1 MSKLSIS
8 NRFTGKVRSL
18 RQKANAMAS
27 KATGESAMALIFDES
42 MMDSSVRIKLSNE
55 CSASKRIA
63 LFPGAL
69 STVEMIAAVA
79 GLHVDAIA
87 VEGTVLSVNEGT
99 TENPDNKFVKCVC
112 PNLAFI
118 QDEFSHSPQRISGIQ
133 LQTDNEAQ
141 FFEPIEVAEYNAVR
155 NFGADEIKPSQY
167 LDPANSNKTLV
178 LINDLKH
185 FQLDRNHIM
194 VVTLAPGR
202 SLDISLTL
210 GARLSL
216 GQLLQDAACALIGC

>member
-1 MSKLSIS
+1 MKHSIS
-8 NRFTGKVRSL
+8 DRFNGKAPSL
-18 RQKANAMAS
+18 RSKANHMAT
-27 KATGESAMALIFDES
+27 KATGESALAMIFDES
-42 MMDSSVRIKLSNE
+42 MMNASVRIKLENK
-55 CSASKRIA
+55 ADTSKRIA
-63 LFPGAL
+63 VFPGAL
-69 STVEMIAAVA
+69 TTTDQIAKIT
-79 GLHVDAIA
+79 GLQVDAIA
-87 VEGTVLSVNEGT
+87 KEGTVI
-99 TENPDNKFVKCVC
+99 ENVTCVC

-118 QDEFSHSPQRISGIQ
+118 QDEFSHNPQRISGIQ

-141 FFEPIEVAEYNAVR
+141 FFEPIEVAEFNATR

-194 VVTLAPGR
+194 VITLAPGR

-210 GARLSL
+210 GARLSV
-216 GQLLQDAACALIGC
+216 GQLLQDAACAVIGC

>member
-1 MSKLSIS
+1 
-8 NRFTGKVRSL
+8 
-18 RQKANAMAS
+18 MAAR
-27 KATGESAMALIFDES
+27 ATGESALAMIFDES
-42 MMDSSVRIKLSNE
+42 MLNASVRIKLSN
-55 CSASKRIA
+55 SGATSKRIA
-63 LFPGAL
+63 VFPGAL
-69 STVEMIAAVA
+69 TTADAIAKVT
-79 GLHVDAIA
+79 GLQVDAIA
-87 VEGTVLSVNEGT
+87 KEDEVT
-99 TENPDNKFVKCVC
+99 TDVTCVC

-118 QDEFSHSPQRISGIQ
+118 HDEFAHNPQRISGIQ

-141 FFEPIEVAEYNAVR
+141 FFEPIEVAEYNATR

-210 GARLSL
+210 GARFSA
-216 GQLLQDAACALIGC
+216 GQLLQDAACAVIGC

>member
-1 MSKLSIS
+1 MKHSIS
-8 NRFTGKVRSL
+8 DRFNGATKSL
-18 RQKANAMAS
+18 RQMANRQAS
-27 KATGESAMALIFDES
+27 KASGESALAMIFDES
-42 MMDSSVRIKLSNE
+42 MLNSSVRIKLANS
-55 CSASKRIA
+55 SDASKRIA
-63 LFPGAL
+63 VFPGAL
-69 STVEMIAAVA
+69 ATTEAIAKVT
-79 GLHVDAIA
+79 GLQVDAIA
-87 VEGTVLSVNEGT
+87 KEGTVIEDVT
-99 TENPDNKFVKCVC
+99 CVC

-118 QDEFSHSPQRISGIQ
+118 QDEFAHNPQRISGIQ

-141 FFEPIEVAEYNAVR
+141 FFEPIEVAEFNAVR

-210 GARLSL
+210 GARFSA

>member
-1 MSKLSIS
+1 MKHSIS
-8 NRFTGKVRSL
+8 DRFNGAAASL
-18 RQKANAMAS
+18 RSKAHRMAAR
-27 KATGESAMALIFDES
+27 ATGESALAMIFDES
-42 MMDSSVRIKLSNE
+42 MLNASVRIKLSNGG
-55 CSASKRIA
+55 ATSKRIA
-63 LFPGAL
+63 VFPGAL
-69 STVEMIAAVA
+69 TTPEAIAKVT
-79 GLHVDAIA
+79 GLQVDAIA
-87 VEGTVLSVNEGT
+87 KEGEVT
-99 TENPDNKFVKCVC
+99 TDVTCVG

-118 QDEFSHSPQRISGIQ
+118 QDEFAHNPQRISGIQ

-141 FFEPIEVAEYNAVR
+141 FFEPIEVAEYNATR

-210 GARLSL
+210 GARFSA
-216 GQLLQDAACALIGC
+216 GQLLQDAACAVIGC

>member
-1 MSKLSIS
+1 MKKSIS
-8 NRFTGKVRSL
+8 DRFNGAAASL
-18 RQKANAMAS
+18 RSKANRIAAKAS
-27 KATGESAMALIFDES
+27 GESALAMIFDES
-42 MMDSSVRIKLSNE
+42 MLNASVRIKLANE
-55 CSASKRIA
+55 CAASKRIA
-63 LFPGAL
+63 VFPGAL
-69 STVEMIAAVA
+69 TTTGAIAKVA
-79 GLHVDAIA
+79 GLQVDAIA
-87 VEGTVLSVNEGT
+87 KEGTVLTDSDKTVT
-99 TENPDNKFVKCVC
+99 CTC

-118 QDEFSHSPQRISGIQ
+118 QDEFNHNPQRISGIQ

-141 FFEPIEVAEYNAVR
+141 FFEPIEVAEFNATR

-210 GARLSL
+210 GARLSV
-216 GQLLQDAACALIGC
+216 GQLLQDAACAVIGC

>member
-1 MSKLSIS
+1 MKHSIS
-8 NRFTGKVRSL
+8 DRFNGAAASL
-18 RQKANAMAS
+18 RSKAHRMAAR
-27 KATGESAMALIFDES
+27 ATGESALAMIFDES
-42 MMDSSVRIKLSNE
+42 MLNASVRIKLSNGG
-55 CSASKRIA
+55 ATSKRIA
-63 LFPGAL
+63 VFPGAL
-69 STVEMIAAVA
+69 TTPEAIAKVT
-79 GLHVDAIA
+79 GLQVDAIA
-87 VEGTVLSVNEGT
+87 KEGEVT
-99 TENPDNKFVKCVC
+99 TDVTCVC

-118 QDEFSHSPQRISGIQ
+118 QDEFAHNPQRISGIQ

-141 FFEPIEVAEYNAVR
+141 FFEPIEVAEYNATR

-210 GARLSL
+210 GARFSA
-216 GQLLQDAACALIGC
+216 GQLLQDAACAVIGC

>member
-1 MSKLSIS
+1 MKHSIS
-8 NRFTGKVRSL
+8 DRFNGATKSL
-18 RQKANAMAS
+18 RQMANRQAS
-27 KATGESAMALIFDES
+27 KASGESALAMIFDES
-42 MMDSSVRIKLSNE
+42 MLNSSVRIKLANS
-55 CSASKRIA
+55 SDASKRIA
-63 LFPGAL
+63 VFPGAL
-69 STVEMIAAVA
+69 ATTEAIARVT
-79 GLHVDAIA
+79 GLQVDAIA
-87 VEGTVLSVNEGT
+87 KEGTVIEDVT
-99 TENPDNKFVKCVC
+99 CVC

-118 QDEFSHSPQRISGIQ
+118 QDEFAHNPQRISGIQ

-141 FFEPIEVAEYNAVR
+141 FFEPIEVAEFNAVR

-210 GARLSL
+210 GARFSA

>member
-1 MSKLSIS
+1 MKHSIS
-8 NRFTGKVRSL
+8 DRFNGAYLSL
-18 RQKANAMAS
+18 RQKAHRAAA
-27 KATGESAMALIFDES
+27 KATGESALAMIFDES
-42 MMDSSVRIKLSNE
+42 MLNSSVRIKLANDGDT
-55 CSASKRIA
+55 SKRIA
-63 LFPGAL
+63 VFPGAL
-69 STVEMIAAVA
+69 DSTDAIAKVT
-79 GLHVDAIA
+79 GLMVDAIA
-87 VEGTVLSVNEGT
+87 KEGTVI
-99 TENPDNKFVKCVC
+99 ENVSCVC

-118 QDEFSHSPQRISGIQ
+118 QDEFAHNPQRISGIQ

-141 FFEPIEVAEYNAVR
+141 FFEPIEVAEFNAVR

-210 GARLSL
+210 GARFSA

>member
-1 MSKLSIS
+1 MKTSIS
-8 NRFTGKVRSL
+8 NRFTGKASSL
-18 RQKANAMAS
+18 RQRANNMLKKAS
-27 KATGESAMALIFDES
+27 GESAMALIFDET
-42 MMDSSVRIKLSNE
+42 MMDASVRIKLTNE
-55 CSASKRIA
+55 CATAKRIA
-63 LFPGAL
+63 VFPGAL
-69 STVEMIAAVA
+69 TTTAAIAAVA
-79 GLHVDAIA
+79 GLQVDAIA
-87 VEGTVLSVNEGT
+87 VEGNVLEVNEGT
-99 TENPDNKFVKCVC
+99 TESPSLKYVKCTC

-141 FFEPIEVAEYNAVR
+141 FFEPIEVAEFNAVR
-155 NFGADEIKPSQY
+155 NYGADEIKPSQY

-185 FQLDRNHIM
+185 FQLDRNHVM
-194 VVTLAPGR
+194 VVTLAGGR
-202 SLDISLTL
+202 QLDISLTL

>member
-1 MSKLSIS
+1 MKHSIS
-8 NRFTGKVRSL
+8 DRFNGADASL
-18 RQKANAMAS
+18 RSKAHRMAAR
-27 KATGESAMALIFDES
+27 ATGESALAMIFDES
-42 MMDSSVRIKLSNE
+42 MLNASVRIKLSNGG
-55 CSASKRIA
+55 ATSKRIA
-63 LFPGAL
+63 VFPGAL
-69 STVEMIAAVA
+69 TTPEAIAKVT
-79 GLHVDAIA
+79 GLQVDAIA
-87 VEGTVLSVNEGT
+87 KEGEVT
-99 TENPDNKFVKCVC
+99 TDVTCVC

-118 QDEFSHSPQRISGIQ
+118 QDEFAHNPQRISGIQ

-141 FFEPIEVAEYNAVR
+141 FFEPIEVAEYNATR

-210 GARLSL
+210 GARFSA
-216 GQLLQDAACALIGC
+216 GQLLQDAACAVIGC

>member
-1 MSKLSIS
+1 MKHSIS
-8 NRFTGKVRSL
+8 DRFNGAAASL
-18 RQKANAMAS
+18 RSKAHRMAAR
-27 KATGESAMALIFDES
+27 ATGESALAMIFDES
-42 MMDSSVRIKLSNE
+42 MLNASVRIKLSNGG
-55 CSASKRIA
+55 ATSKRIA
-63 LFPGAL
+63 VFPGAL
-69 STVEMIAAVA
+69 NTPEAIAKVA
-79 GLHVDAIA
+79 GLQVDAIA
-87 VEGTVLSVNEGT
+87 KEGEVT
-99 TENPDNKFVKCVC
+99 TDVTCVC

-118 QDEFSHSPQRISGIQ
+118 QDEFAHNPQRISGIQ

-141 FFEPIEVAEYNAVR
+141 FFEPIEVAEYNATR

-210 GARLSL
+210 GARFSA
-216 GQLLQDAACALIGC
+216 GQLLQDAACAVIGC

>member
-1 MSKLSIS
+1 MKHSIS
-8 NRFTGKVRSL
+8 DRFNGAAASL
-18 RQKANAMAS
+18 RSKAHRMAAR
-27 KATGESAMALIFDES
+27 ATGESALAMIFDES
-42 MMDSSVRIKLSNE
+42 MLNASVRIKLSNGG
-55 CSASKRIA
+55 ATIKRIA
-63 LFPGAL
+63 VFPGAL
-69 STVEMIAAVA
+69 TTPEAIAKVT
-79 GLHVDAIA
+79 GLQVDAIA
-87 VEGTVLSVNEGT
+87 KEGEVT
-99 TENPDNKFVKCVC
+99 TDVTCVC

-118 QDEFSHSPQRISGIQ
+118 QDEFAHNPQRISGIQ

-141 FFEPIEVAEYNAVR
+141 FFEPIEVAEYNATR

-210 GARLSL
+210 GARFSA
-216 GQLLQDAACALIGC
+216 GQLLQDAACAVIGC